1 MTHRE
6 PAEWAGT
13 YRAMFGF
20 VPDPIAQRIDVSAE
34 LDPDFL
40 DALETFRARAM
51 YHPGLDER
59 TKQLL
64 AFALL
69 LSHGRPAALNHLIGA
84 RRAGASWQE
93 VVAAAEI
100 VSAIG
105 AMGPANQ
112 IGRLINE
119 ARAAEAREETG
130 GAGG

>member
-6 PAEWAGT
+6 PAEWADT

-20 VPDPIAQRIDVSAE
+20 VPDPIARRIDVSGE

-40 DALETFRARAM
+40 DALETLRARAM

-59 TKQLL
+59 TRQLL
-64 AFALL
+64 AFAIL
-69 LSHGRPAALNHLIGA
+69 LSHGRPASVNHLIGA

-93 VVAAAEI
+93 VIAAAEI
-100 VSAIG
+100 VAALG

-112 IGRLINE
+112 IGRLIDE
-119 ARAAEAREETG
+119 ARTAEAAG
-130 GAGG
+130 GAGDE